1 MRGYFE
7 DEIFIKTGENT
18 MMGQDHGKQRL
29 LMHEGMVHYIELE
42 TQKDAVVNTTDVQTM
57 VDILA

>member
-1 MRGYFE
+1 
-7 DEIFIKTGENT
+7 